1 MPITGQYDFDP
12 LDFYTTSIDF
22 GVDIPRY
29 GSTGQTDGAA
39 IFSPPPSPEPPKQT
53 NGFGEFLGAAAG
65 LAEGINNTIRAYKG
79 LPLRPYGGG
88 YRSAG
93 NRLGEFMQRMQ
104 QDETKSPETD
114 RRLNDYKEVIRS
126 LFSDPEVIAD
136 LIVRTKEYEEKQ
148 MKDELRGDSTSLER
162 DTSSSNKGPTTLDVV
177 PFVP

>member
-39 IFSPPPSPEPPKQT
+39 IFSAPPSPEPPKQT

-79 LPLRPYGGG
+79 LPLRPYGG

-93 NRLGEFMQRMQ
+93 NRLGEFMQRME
-104 QDETKSPETD
+104 QDETRSPEKD
-114 RRLNDYKEVIRS
+114 RRLEDYKEAIRS
-126 LFSDPEVIAD
+126 FFGDPEVLAD
-136 LIVRTKEYEEKQ
+136 LIVKTEEYKKKQKE
-148 MKDELRGDSTSLER
+148 DELRGASTPLQQA
-162 DTSSSNKGPTTLDVV
+162 TPVQ
-177 PFVP
+177 